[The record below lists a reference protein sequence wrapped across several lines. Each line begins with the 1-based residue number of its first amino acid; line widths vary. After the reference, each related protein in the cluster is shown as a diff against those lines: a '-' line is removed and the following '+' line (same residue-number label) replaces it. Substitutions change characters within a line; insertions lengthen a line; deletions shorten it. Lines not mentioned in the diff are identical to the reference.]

1 MADVVRCEWCGDD
14 PLYVQYH
21 DEEWGVPSRDDRHLF
36 EMLILEGAQAG
47 LAWITILRKREGYRR
62 AFFDFDVERVARLT
76 EADQLRL
83 REDVGIVRNRLK
95 IASAVRNA
103 QAWLRLVEERGAFA
117 DYLWGF
123 VDGRAVQNRFR
134 SLGEVPAST
143 ELSDR
148 ISEDL
153 KGQGFNFVGSTIVYA
168 YLQSVGLVNDHVV
181 GCHRYGVVAG
191 LAGP

>member
-1 MADVVRCEWCGDD
+1 M
-14 PLYVQYH
+14 
-21 DEEWGVPSRDDRHLF
+21 PSRDERHLF
-36 EMLILEGAQAG
+36 EMLVLEGAQAG
-47 LAWITILRKREGYRR
+47 LAWITVLRKREGYRR

-83 REDVGIVRNRLK
+83 REDAGIVRNRLK

-117 DYLWGF
+117 DYLWEF

-134 SLGEVPAST
+134 SLGELPAST

-148 ISEDL
+148 ISKDL
-153 KGQGFNFVGSTIVYA
+153 KGRGFNFVGSTIVYA
-168 YLQSVGLVNDHVV
+168 YMQSVGLVNDHVV

-191 LAGP
+191 LG